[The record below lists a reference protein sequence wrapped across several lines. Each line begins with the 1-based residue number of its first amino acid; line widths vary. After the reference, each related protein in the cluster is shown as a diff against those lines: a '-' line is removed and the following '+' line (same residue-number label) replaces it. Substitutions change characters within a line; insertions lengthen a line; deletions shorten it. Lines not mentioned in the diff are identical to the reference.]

1 MGKPLSYMQDQD
13 IYQWD
18 GKATLTCLY
27 REETQLTFQ
36 TDIPDVLPLTSSVD
50 LLTRSTLY
58 IQTYPDARPLAHLL
72 FIQEAKDFFPGNLSS
87 LLPQHIIVRREHQ
100 TFRRL
105 PKSGAVVYSTRTEVN
120 RLTELDAHGR
130 RELVREVRGWDQE
143 VATRKGL
150 ELWQRAVIG
159 YCEGKTAFKD
169 DPTVVDTAGEMARV
183 GDE

>member
-1 MGKPLSYMQDQD
+1 M
-13 IYQWD
+13 
-18 GKATLTCLY
+18 
-27 REETQLTFQ
+27 Q

-58 IQTYPDARPLAHLL
+58 IQTYPDSRPLAHLL
-72 FIQEAKDFFPGNLSS
+72 FIQEAKDFFPGNLSA

-105 PKSGAVVYSTRTEVN
+105 PKSGAIVYSTRTEVC
-120 RLTELDAHGR
+120 RLTELDAHDR
-130 RELVREVRGWDQE
+130 RKLVEEIGSWDQE

-159 YCEGKTAFKD
+159 YCEGKKPFRD
-169 DPTVVDTAGEMARV
+169 GGTVVE
-183 GDE
+183 